1 MERAPIYLKYPL
13 KYRETNFNFVAIKGA
28 VRHEATKPHANK
40 LNPLVC
46 GCAASDQDVSVW
58 SPAELSFSYRH
69 FPPLFW
75 A

>member
-1 MERAPIYLKYPL
+1 M
-13 KYRETNFNFVAIKGA
+13 
-28 VRHEATKPHANK
+28 HEAEKPHANK

-69 FPPLFW
+69 SPPLFW